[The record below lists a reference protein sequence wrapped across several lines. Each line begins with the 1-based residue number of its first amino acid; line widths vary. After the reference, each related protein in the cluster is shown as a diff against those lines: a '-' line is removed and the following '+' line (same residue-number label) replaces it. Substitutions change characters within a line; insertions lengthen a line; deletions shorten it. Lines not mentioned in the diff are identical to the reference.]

1 MVEHI
6 SELPFE
12 ILIHIFSF
20 LSTSELVATD
30 WGYKTFT
37 VYLQSRVGYVC
48 RTWNNFV
55 QDDKVWEEAFA
66 KYWGRQPDM

>member
-1 MVEHI
+1 MGARVRMVEHI

-37 VYLQSRVGYVC
+37 VYL
-48 RTWNNFV
+48 
-55 QDDKVWEEAFA
+55 
-66 KYWGRQPDM
+66 